1 MKKKALFVL
10 LGQSNAVGHI
20 VPMAEEDKILV
31 PMKNVF
37 GLHRKDNQKLDLEKV
52 IWSGYTS
59 DGMNLGETQDH
70 TWSLANCLAKYWQ
83 KAVDAG
89 KDLPD
94 LYIVQIAIGAHGVA
108 PQFMWHPDREPVL
121 IPGTLSKV
129 NISLYPFTMHI
140 LSLVKESLGEFDQAY
155 VHWRGGEQDM
165 AAVFEDPSIDLQ
177 STYQRMVN
185 DLNKVLGD
193 PTIVFHKIVA
203 KDRMAE
209 EPTGTKARIM
219 ADINAIFECFTETGN
234 ATIFDPRMYP
244 GFDPNVMGE
253 GIFQEDNIHFKAEV
267 NQWVAKQI
275 FHGYTAKYFQ
285 GAV

>member
-10 LGQSNAVGHI
+10 LGQSNAVGHA
-20 VPMAEEDKILV
+20 VPMAQEDKILT

-37 GLHRKDNQKLDLEKV
+37 GLHRRDNQKLDLETLT
-52 IWSGYTS
+52 WSGYTS

-70 TWSLANCLAKYWQ
+70 TYSLANCLAKYWQ
-83 KAVDAG
+83 EAVDGGAE
-89 KDLPD
+89 LPD
-94 LYIVQIAIGAHGVA
+94 LYIVQIAIGAQGVA

-140 LSLVKESLGEFDQAY
+140 LSLVKADLGTCDQTV

-177 STYQRMVN
+177 PIYSQMVG
-185 DLNKVLGD
+185 DLKKSLGD
-193 PTIVFHKIVA
+193 PRIVFHKIVA

-219 ADINAIFECFTETGN
+219 ADINAFFEGFAEADKHITT
-234 ATIFDPRMYP
+234 FDPRGYP

-253 GIFQEDNIHFKAEV
+253 GIFKEDNIHFKPEV
-267 NQWVAKQI
+267 NRWVAKQI
-275 FHGYTAKYFQ
+275 FHDLK
-285 GAV
+285 

>member
-20 VPMAEEDKILV
+20 VPMAEEDKILS

-52 IWSGYTS
+52 TWSGYTS

-70 TWSLANCLAKYWQ
+70 TYSLANCLAKYWQ
-83 KAVDAG
+83 EAVDAG

-94 LYIVQIAIGAHGVA
+94 LYIVQIAIGAQGVA

-140 LSLVKESLGEFDQAY
+140 LSLVKQSLGDCDLAY
-155 VHWRGGEQDM
+155 VHWRGGEQDIS
-165 AAVFEDPSIDLQ
+165 AVME
-177 STYQRMVN
+177 
-185 DLNKVLGD
+185 D
-193 PTIVFHKIVA
+193 PTIDLKAIYEKMIGDLNTVLGNPAIVLHKIVA

-209 EPTGTKARIM
+209 EPTGLKTRIM
-219 ADINAIFECFTETGN
+219 ADINTIFEGFGENENITT
-234 ATIFDPRMYP
+234 FDPRAYP

-267 NQWVAKQI
+267 NQWVAKEI
-275 FHGYTAKYFQ
+275 FNEYTM
-285 GAV
+285 

>member
-10 LGQSNAVGHI
+10 LGQSNAVGHA
-20 VPMAEEDKILV
+20 VPMTEEDKILT

-37 GLHRKDNQKLDLEKV
+37 GLHRKENQKLDLEQLT
-52 IWSGYTS
+52 WSGYTS

-70 TWSLANCLAKYWQ
+70 TYSLANCLAKYWQ
-83 KAVDAG
+83 EAVDGG

-94 LYIVQIAIGAHGVA
+94 LYIVQIAIGAQGVA
-108 PQFMWHPDREPVL
+108 PQFMWHPDREPIL

-140 LSLVKESLGEFDQAY
+140 LSLVKESLGDFDAVQ

-165 AAVFEDPSIDLQ
+165 AAVFEDPAIDLQ
-177 STYQRMVN
+177 SPYQRMVD
-185 DLNKVLGD
+185 DLNKTLD
-193 PTIVFHKIVA
+193 YPTIVFHKIVA

-209 EPTGTKARIM
+209 EPTGTKTRIM
-219 ADINAIFECFTETGN
+219 ADINAIFENFAKKENVTT
-234 ATIFDPRMYP
+234 FDPRNYP

-253 GIFQEDNIHFKAEV
+253 GIFKDDNIHFKPEV
-267 NQWVAKQI
+267 NRWVAKQI
-275 FHGYTAKYFQ
+275 FDDYLCDM
-285 GAV
+285 

>member
-1 MKKKALFVL
+1 MNKKALFVL
-10 LGQSNAVGHI
+10 LGQSNAVGHA
-20 VPMAEEDKILV
+20 VPMAEEDKILA

-37 GLHRKDNQKLDLEKV
+37 GLHRKDNQKLDLEKLT
-52 IWSGYTS
+52 WSGYTS

-70 TWSLANCLAKYWQ
+70 TYSLANCLAKYWQ
-83 KAVDAG
+83 EAVDAG

-94 LYIVQIAIGAHGVA
+94 LYIVQIAIGAQGVA

-129 NISLYPFTMHI
+129 NISLYPYTMHI
-140 LSLVKESLGEFDQAY
+140 LSLVKEDLGNVEQAY

-177 STYQRMVN
+177 SIYQRMVD
-185 DLNKVLGD
+185 DLNKTLGD
-193 PTIVFHKIVA
+193 PNIVFHKIVA

-219 ADINAIFECFTETGN
+219 ESINAIFQKFADEDGKNTV
-234 ATIFDPRMYP
+234 FDPRNYP
-244 GFDPNVMGE
+244 GFDPTIMGE
-253 GIFQEDNIHFKAEV
+253 GIFKEDNIHFKPEV
-267 NQWVAKQI
+267 NQWVAKEI
-275 FHGYTAKYFQ
+275 FNAYTK
-285 GAV
+285 